1 MSQSLLAQTK
11 NRLLE
16 KTGVV
21 LRLRSTDTVLVVA
34 HAPFG
39 PGSRDGPAHQRTVL
53 WTVLVHLDVTAVLM
67 QWAAHIG
74 RHYIASLSCVASLVP
89 AAALSC
95 INIRPLVPPPP
106 PLVWQYQHAVWL
118 CRLAWGCPRPTSGE

>member
-74 RHYIASLSCVASLVP
+74 RHYIASLFALH
-89 AAALSC
+89 LSC
-95 INIRPLVPPPP
+95 RL
-106 PLVWQYQHAVWL
+106 QHYPVSIYDL
-118 CRLAWGCPRPTSGE
+118 SCHLRHH